1 MKRPFSNATWQTPSP
16 ELTPNHHGD
25 FVNLLQSRGA
35 LTATPASAS
44 PGAANTP
51 IPLAHGTTILAIK
64 YKEGVLVAGDR
75 RATAGNIIMYDRAD
89 KVLPLDKHSVLAI
102 SGSPGVAVEIARV
115 LQHSFKY
122 YRRSQ
127 LQEMSLG
134 GKLRSLSKLLRDN
147 LPMAMQGVG
156 MVVPIYACFDTDSGK
171 DGGGKVFFYDALGA
185 QFEAAEY
192 ATTGSGSMAVRSVL
206 FYLNHWGPKP
216 LAKMA
221 EAEAVLTALRLLN
234 TAAESDNATG
244 GFNPRSNVFPNV
256 KLITRDG
263 ARDVPEAEM
272 AKLYKQK
279 V

>member
-1 MKRPFSNATWQTPSP
+1 MSNQLVQT
-16 ELTPNHHGD
+16 
-25 FVNLLQSRGA
+25 
-35 LTATPASAS
+35 
-44 PGAANTP
+44 
-51 IPLAHGTTILAIK
+51 HGTTILAIK
-64 YKEGVLVAGDR
+64 YKDGVLVAGDR
-75 RATAGNIIMYDRAD
+75 RATAGNLIMYDRAD
-89 KVLPLDKHSVLAI
+89 KVLPLDKYSVLAI
-102 SGSPGVAVEIARV
+102 SGAPGVATEMSRV

-127 LQEMSLG
+127 LQELSLA
-134 GKLRSLSKLLRDN
+134 GKVRSLSKLLRDN
-147 LPMAMQGVG
+147 MPMALQGVG
-156 MVVPIYACFDTDSGK
+156 IVVPIYACYDLTGGN

-206 FYLNHWGPKP
+206 FYLNNWGPKP
-216 LAKMA
+216 LAKMVEG
-221 EAEAVLTALRLLN
+221 EAILTALRLLN

-244 GFNPRSNVFPNV
+244 GYNPKSNVFPNV

-263 ARDVPEAEM
+263 ARDVPEVEM

>member
-1 MKRPFSNATWQTPSP
+1 VKGLQLNHEPWQPPVAEPAT
-16 ELTPNHHGD
+16 HDGD
-25 FVNLLQSRGA
+25 FSGLLKTRGFLPPA
-35 LTATPASAS
+35 PVVSAGVASSPLIAT
-44 PGAANTP
+44 
-51 IPLAHGTTILAIK
+51 HGTTILAIK

-75 RATAGNIIMYDRAD
+75 RATAGNLIMYDRAD

-102 SGSPGVAVEIARV
+102 SGAPGMATEIARV

-127 LQEMSLG
+127 LQEMSLA
-134 GKLRSLSKLLRDN
+134 GKVRSLSKLLRDN
-147 LPMAMQGVG
+147 LPMTLQGVG
-156 MVVPIYACFDTDSGK
+156 IVVPIFACYDPVNGA
-171 DGGGKVFFYDALGA
+171 DGGGKVFFYDAMGA
-185 QFEAAEY
+185 QFEAVDY
-192 ATTGSGSMAVRSVL
+192 ATTGSGSLAVRSVL
-206 FYLNHWGPKP
+206 FYLNNWGPKP

-221 EAEAVLTALRLLN
+221 EADAILTALRLLN

-244 GFNPRSNVFPNV
+244 GYNPRANVYPNV

-263 ARDVPEAEM
+263 TRDVPEPEM